1 MITFCQEH
9 LDKYK
14 ENDWI
19 AWLMKENTSP
29 GEEQIRT
36 NEWMENMENKR
47 FIYSIVY
54 GELLSERTQK
64 KVLDVGGGYSSL
76 TKVLAANSEYT
87 LLDFMAHGGEEHMKE
102 NAKKHNINWI
112 NADWYNAELDD
123 QYDVVIA
130 NDIFPD
136 VDQRMELFIDE
147 MLPRCKELRLV
158 LTYYNIPRFYTTK
171 RMDDSEILTFLSWD
185 GEITALKLMKYKER
199 LIDTS
204 EKDLREMQNDK
215 TSIFRNGRQVS
226 YVVLRGER
234 L

>member
-19 AWLMKENTSP
+19 AWLMKENISP

-36 NEWMENMENKR
+36 NEWMESMENKR

-87 LLDFMAHGGEEHMKE
+87 LLDFMAHGGEEYMKE

-112 NADWYNAELDD
+112 NTDWYNAELDD

-171 RMDDSEILTFLSWD
+171 RVDDSEILTFLSWD

-199 LIDTS
+199 MIDTS
-204 EKDLREMQNDK
+204 EEDLREMQSDK

-226 YVVLRGER
+226 YIVLRGEG